1 MVVVGRWFNVKDK
14 NVIKAFARHCQSI
27 YSQQRAA
34 NEDDRQLRLTVFPTT
49 RFSGPTGSTIVAVTV
64 VAAAAPVAVASSLSV
79 SRSGEAAN
87 DEPMWAEPAAA
98 ARALPK
104 LSLIDNYT
112 KLQLSPHLGG
122 RGKLVSL
129 SPACQSDCLQH
140 RFGCLHFWF
149 QPLRQHRVKVT
160 AAWTGNYKIYIRQDY
175 V

>member
-1 MVVVGRWFNVKDK
+1 MRDIAKVFIASSELQTKTT
-14 NVIKAFARHCQSI
+14 
-27 YSQQRAA
+27 
-34 NEDDRQLRLTVFPTT
+34 ELTVFPTT

-64 VAAAAPVAVASSLSV
+64 VAAAAAAPVAVAVASSLSSLSV
-79 SRSGEAAN
+79 WRSGEAAN
-87 DEPMWAEPAAA
+87 DEPMWSAPAAA

-129 SPACQSDCLQH
+129 SPACQADCLQH

-160 AAWTGNYKIYIRQDY
+160 AAWTGH
-175 V
+175 